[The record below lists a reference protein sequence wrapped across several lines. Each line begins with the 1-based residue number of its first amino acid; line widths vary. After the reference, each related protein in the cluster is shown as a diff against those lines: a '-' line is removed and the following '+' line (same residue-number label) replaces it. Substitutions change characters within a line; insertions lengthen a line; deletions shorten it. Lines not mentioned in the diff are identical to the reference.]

1 MGHARA
7 LLSLSAN
14 LQVSTARVVIGKSLS
29 VRQTEV
35 LVRRL
40 QAEKKADS
48 KPTQTDPDIRSLQD
62 ELSGKLGAVVLIEHN
77 AKGKG
82 RLIFKYSSLDQL
94 DGILAHIN

>member
-7 LLSLSAN
+7 LLSLTPEQ
-14 LQVSTARVVIGKSLS
+14 QVSAARTVIGKGLS
-29 VRQTEV
+29 VRQTEA
-35 LVRRL
+35 LVRRM
-40 QAEKKADS
+40 QEDKKPQIDNS
-48 KPTQTDPDIRSLQD
+48 QPDPDIRSLQD
-62 ELSGKLGAVVLIEHN
+62 QLSEKLGAEVLVEHN